1 MGYANLPFR
10 CGSSAADVDAEAEKG
25 FMMALKSTFFL
36 SDNMTFMSE
45 ISLICK
51 GRGCRVSC

>member
-1 MGYANLPFR
+1 
-10 CGSSAADVDAEAEKG
+10 VDAEAEKG
-25 FMMALKSTFFL
+25 FMMASKSTFFL

-45 ISLICK
+45 ISPICK